1 MTKNELDGFQAIL
14 RTKVAE
20 LKHLTRH
27 RAEIA
32 VERSADQL
40 EEIQAASESALKVCN
55 IDREFN
61 QLRNVREA
69 LRRIQE
75 GSFGTCGECDQDI
88 HPKRLAAVPSAT
100 FCIRCQEAADGNL
113 EEMRAPSRD
122 LLRAA

>member
-14 RTKVAE
+14 RAKVAE

-61 QLRNVREA
+61 QLRDAGSWRTWQKSTNAGRGSPPYPGWQLWDLSAVRSRHPSQA
-69 LRRIQE
+69 AGRFAVGPILYTVP
-75 GSFGTCGECDQDI
+75 GSCR
-88 HPKRLAAVPSAT
+88 PPS
-100 FCIRCQEAADGNL
+100 
-113 EEMRAPSRD
+113 
-122 LLRAA
+122 

>member
-40 EEIQAASESALKVCN
+40 EEIQAAFVTSTVNLTSFEMPGPGAPG
-55 IDREFN
+55 RRA
-61 QLRNVREA
+61 QTPGGA
-69 LRRIQE
+69 LRRIQD
-75 GSFGTCGECDQDI
+75 GSFGTCQQCDHDI
-88 HPKRLAAVPSAT
+88 HPKRLA
-100 FCIRCQEAADGNL
+100 
-113 EEMRAPSRD
+113 D
-122 LLRAA
+122 LPWPHFVYGAGKL